1 MHSALSC
8 CQVSDEERKVEY
20 SSPRDGAGA
29 TCLRTRERIP
39 SHCAVY
45 MFEVEVVALSHVP
58 STSRMGALACL
69 VCMPCMFVSHRR
81 SQNRPEFNNQKSG
94 RLQRLTER
102 TRNFNFDCLAFR
114 MCLHHARMILQMA
127 TSWVPMRAT
136 SLVLKTQQHVGMMT
150 MACAALG
157 VQYCDSNLGKL
168 PGMERSTLGVHTAD
182 GKCYTSQQA
191 SSKAYMHYSEGDVIG
206 VYINR
211 VADNVVFSKNGI
223 WMGAAMWGVP
233 GRPMYPCLG
242 FEGGSA
248 SVRVYF
254 QPQDMKCA
262 TRCLSSVHRQVAY
275 KLSLQIRLACR

>member
-69 VCMPCMFVSHRR
+69 V
-81 SQNRPEFNNQKSG
+81 
-94 RLQRLTER
+94 QRLTER